1 MTSANRRQLHAVLD
15 ELANA
20 LQAALGLATHLRRNA
35 QTIAD
40 DAVALETAVGRA
52 VSVLKRAQPGK
63 TREGGW
69 R

>member
-1 MTSANRRQLHAVLD
+1 MTPVDSRHMSALLS

-20 LQAALGLATHLRRNA
+20 LQGTLGLATALRRNT

-52 VSVLKRAQPGK
+52 VSALKRVQPSASS
-63 TREGGW
+63 TR
-69 R
+69 RTR